1 LSNYEFEFEGAPT
14 PAFREELIKLAG
26 REWDERGS
34 RWSGPPGKRTT
45 LYIWHDVPD
54 DLSPPMI
61 DRLPMSKE
69 FEDRHNIHVLGVFSA
84 IDDKE
89 RLKFR
94 RRQIDDCRLKGDS
107 ELWAILEKADAND
120 TVCAAA
126 DVLIER
132 ARK

>member
-1 LSNYEFEFEGAPT
+1 
-14 PAFREELIKLAG
+14 
-26 REWDERGS
+26 
-34 RWSGPPGKRTT
+34 
-45 LYIWHDVPD
+45 
-54 DLSPPMI
+54 MI

-69 FEDRHNIHVLGVFSA
+69 FEDRHNVHVLGVFST

-107 ELWAILEKADAND
+107 ELWAILEKADVAAND
-120 TVCAAA
+120 TVCAAV